1 MISPSHSAPVLVEM
15 SAIGKRFGSVGV
27 LDNIGFELRAGEV
40 HVLAGENGAGKS
52 TLIKILAGVHQE
64 FDGELRIHG
73 KASRPRSPLHATQL
87 GVAVIHQEMSL
98 IPSMTVADNLFLG
111 RLPSHFGVVDRR
123 RQFADTRKWLD
134 RLGLNIDPGQAIES
148 LSIATQQLIE
158 IAKALSLNARIIVMD
173 EPTSALNVSET
184 ERLFDLIVNLK
195 RDGCGIIYI
204 SHKMYEIQQLADR
217 ITILRN
223 GKSVATAAAA
233 DLPTSKLIRLMV
245 GREVEPAM
253 RRSFDAKPIGKSQPN
268 RFAIRNFSVYPQ
280 GKSQAAAVNQASL
293 TVRSGEVVGLGGLQ
307 GSGISQLFGGIFGAY
322 GGNVTGERTLN
333 GRQIAPANPR
343 QATRQGLALLT
354 NDRKR
359 SGLVMSQS
367 VISNT
372 TLASLEQHCRLGWL
386 IKSSEYNAARR
397 TRDAM
402 SLHSASLDQEVSL
415 LSGGNQQKVAIGKWL
430 ETQPDLL
437 MLDEPTRG
445 IDVGAKQQIY
455 ELIEQWKSE
464 GLSILLSTSE
474 IPELMLLSDRIYVMH
489 SGSVSAEFNRDTAS
503 PEKIMEAAMGARQ

>member
-1 MISPSHSAPVLVEM
+1 MPKHE
-15 SAIGKRFGSVGV
+15 K
-27 LDNIGFELRAGEV
+27 
-40 HVLAGENGAGKS
+40 
-52 TLIKILAGVHQE
+52 
-64 FDGELRIHG
+64 
-73 KASRPRSPLHATQL
+73 
-87 GVAVIHQEMSL
+87 
-98 IPSMTVADNLFLG
+98 
-111 RLPSHFGVVDRR
+111 
-123 RQFADTRKWLD
+123 
-134 RLGLNIDPGQAIES
+134 LN
-148 LSIATQQLIE
+148 
-158 IAKALSLNARIIVMD
+158 
-173 EPTSALNVSET
+173 
-184 ERLFDLIVNLK
+184 
-195 RDGCGIIYI
+195 
-204 SHKMYEIQQLADR
+204 
-217 ITILRN
+217 
-223 GKSVATAAAA
+223 
-233 DLPTSKLIRLMV
+233 
-245 GREVEPAM
+245 
-253 RRSFDAKPIGKSQPN
+253 RSFDAKAIGKSQPN

-322 GGNVTGERTLN
+322 GGNVAGERTLN

-359 SGLVMSQS
+359 SGLVMSQT

-386 IKSSEYNAARR
+386 IKTSEYNAATR

-402 SLHSASLDQEVSL
+402 SLHAASLDLEVSL

-455 ELIEQWKSE
+455 DLIEQWKSE